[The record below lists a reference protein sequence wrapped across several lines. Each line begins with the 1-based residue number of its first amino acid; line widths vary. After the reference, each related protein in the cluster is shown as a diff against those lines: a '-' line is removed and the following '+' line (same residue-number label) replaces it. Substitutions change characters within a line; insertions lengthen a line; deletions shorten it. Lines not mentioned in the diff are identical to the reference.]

1 MNTEITEIRPVEM
14 PITLKIAYYKIVVDY
29 IELKSH
35 ANIRVIFYDD
45 KQTVIRIENLRLDG
59 SGYDA
64 WNNDDYLI
72 KYIELKYGFTPTD
85 TEYEITK

>member
-1 MNTEITEIRPVEM
+1 MDTSLIEVKPVEM
-14 PITLKIAYYKIVVDY
+14 PIVLQIAYYKIVVDHV
-29 IELKSH
+29 ELKSH
-35 ANIRVIFYDD
+35 ANIRVIFFDN

-59 SGYDA
+59 VGYDQ
-64 WNNDDYLI
+64 WTNDDYLI